1 MDHVNPAATALGTA
15 AAAEVEPPK
24 PRLKAIDRQQMRL
37 HPVEVE
43 RLVEPDHAVRAIWE
57 LVGRRDLSGFYAP
70 IKAVEGVAGRE
81 AIDPRLLISLW
92 VWALS
97 EGVSSA
103 REIERRCQ
111 YHPVYQWL
119 TGLEVINYHTLS
131 DFRTEHQQA
140 LHQLFVEVL
149 GVLDQAELVS
159 LGRVMHDGMK
169 VKANAADNS
178 FHRPATLEQHLEV
191 ARQHVEQME
200 REAEQSEDLS
210 RRQQAARQRA
220 AREKQQRLEQALE
233 ELKQIQAHSE
243 DPDKARASQTDPE
256 ARIMQQA
263 HGASGPAYNVQI
275 STDAQQTIIVGVG
288 LSQCSSDA
296 GELEPAVQQVEANLE
311 RPVGEMVVDAGFTNQ
326 ATIEAMAERET
337 PLIGSLP
344 DPEQRVETAL
354 KSCGVAEAFY
364 PKAFVYDAGQ
374 NGYICPAG
382 KTLRYQDREKQKG
395 SMRYR
400 YRAAKADCQACP
412 LKAQCCPHTSK
423 GRAIWRVEDSP
434 AVAAFKQKMAT
445 PEAQQTYKQRAQVAE
460 FPNAWIK
467 AKIGLRQFRLRG
479 LVKVGME
486 VLWACLTYNIQQWI
500 RLRWRPQR
508 QAAALVGARA
518 A

>member
-1 MDHVNPAATALGTA
+1 MDHANPSALGSPTA
-15 AAAEVEPPK
+15 GVVEPPK

-57 LVGRRDLSGFYAP
+57 LIGQRDLSGFYAP

-119 TGLEVINYHTLS
+119 TGLEGINYHTLS
-131 DFRTEHQQA
+131 DFRSEHREA
-140 LHQLFVEVL
+140 LRQLFVEVL
-149 GVLDQAELVS
+149 GVLDQAGLVS
-159 LGRVMHDGMK
+159 LGPVMHDGMK

-178 FHRPATLEQHLEV
+178 FRRPATLEQHLEV

-200 REAEQSEDLS
+200 REESEDVS
-210 RRQQAARQRA
+210 PRQQAARQRA

-233 ELKQIQAHSE
+233 QLQQIQAHSKE
-243 DPDKARASQTDPE
+243 PDKARSSPTDPE
-256 ARIMQQA
+256 ARMMQQA
-263 HGASGPAYNVQI
+263 QGACGPAYNVQI
-275 STDAQQTIIVGVG
+275 STDGQEKIIVGVG

-296 GELEPAVQQVEANLE
+296 GELEPAVERVEANLE
-311 RPVGEMVVDAGFTNQ
+311 RTVETMVVDAGFTNQ

-337 PLIGSLP
+337 SLIGSLP
-344 DPEQRVETAL
+344 DPEARVETAL
-354 KSCGVAEAFY
+354 KSCGVSEEFY
-364 PKAFVYDAGQ
+364 PKAFVYDASQ
-374 NGYICPAG
+374 NRYTCPAG

-412 LKAQCCPHTSK
+412 LKAQCCPHTGK
-423 GRAIWRVEDSP
+423 GRAIWRVEDSE

-445 PEAQQTYKQRAQVAE
+445 PEAQQIYKQRSQVAE

-486 VLWACLTYNIQQWI
+486 ALWACLTYNIQQWI

>member
-1 MDHVNPAATALGTA
+1 
-15 AAAEVEPPK
+15 
-24 PRLKAIDRQQMRL
+24 
-37 HPVEVE
+37 
-43 RLVEPDHAVRAIWE
+43 
-57 LVGRRDLSGFYAP
+57 
-70 IKAVEGVAGRE
+70 VAGRE

-97 EGVSSA
+97 EGVRSA

-119 TGLEVINYHTLS
+119 TGLEGINYHTLS

-200 REAEQSEDLS
+200 REAGQSEEVTP
-210 RRQQAARQRA
+210 RQQA
-220 AREKQQRLEQALE
+220 AREKQQRLKQALE

-256 ARIMQQA
+256 ARMMQQA
-263 HGASGPAYNVQI
+263 QGACGPAYNVQI
-275 STDAQQTIIVGVG
+275 STDAQETILVGVG
-288 LSQCSSDA
+288 VSQCSSDA
-296 GELEPAVQQVEANLE
+296 GELGPAVQRVEANLR

-337 PLIGSLP
+337 GLIGSLP
-344 DPEQRVETAL
+344 DPEARVETSL

-364 PKAFVYDAGQ
+364 PKAFIYDPGQ
-374 NGYICPAG
+374 NCYTCPAG
-382 KTLRYQDREKQKG
+382 QTLRYQDREKQKG
-395 SMRYR
+395 SIRYR

-423 GRAIWRVEDSP
+423 GRSIWRVQDSQ
-434 AVAAFKQKMAT
+434 AMTAFKQKMAT
-445 PEAQQTYKQRAQVAE
+445 SEAQQIYQQRSQVAE

-479 LVKVGME
+479 LVKVGMQA
-486 VLWACLTYNIQQWI
+486 LWACLTYNIQQWI
-500 RLRWRPQR
+500 RLVWRPQ
-508 QAAALVGARA
+508 QQLAPVAARA

>member
-1 MDHVNPAATALGTA
+1 MDHASLSALGAPAAGV
-15 AAAEVEPPK
+15 VEPAK
-24 PRLKAIDRQQMRL
+24 PRLKGIDRQQMRL

-57 LVGRRDLSGFYAP
+57 LIGQRDLAGFYAP
-70 IKAVEGVAGRE
+70 IKAVAGVAGRE

-131 DFRTEHQQA
+131 DFRTQHREA

-149 GVLDQAELVS
+149 GVLDQAELVD
-159 LGRVMHDGMK
+159 LGPVMHDGTK
-169 VKANAADNS
+169 VKANAADNG
-178 FHRPATLEQHLEV
+178 FHREGTLQQHLEV

-200 REAEQSEDLS
+200 REAGQNEEVTP
-210 RRQQAARQRA
+210 RQQAARQRA
-220 AREKQQRLEQALE
+220 AREKQRRLAQVLA
-233 ELKQIQAHSE
+233 ELQQIQAHSK

-256 ARIMQQA
+256 ARMMQQA
-263 HGASGPAYNVQI
+263 QGATGPAYNVQI
-275 STDAQQTIIVGVG
+275 STHGQEKIIVGVG

-296 GELEPAVQQVEANLE
+296 GELEPAVERVEANLK
-311 RPVGEMVVDAGFTNQ
+311 RPVEEMVVDAGFTNQ

-344 DPEQRVETAL
+344 DPEAKVETAL
-354 KSCGVAEAFY
+354 KSCGVTEEFY
-364 PKAFVYDAGQ
+364 PKAFVYDASQ
-374 NGYICPAG
+374 NRYTCPAG

-400 YRAAKADCQACP
+400 YRAAQADCQACP

-445 PEAQQTYKQRAQVAE
+445 PEAQQAYKQRSQVAE

-486 VLWACLTYNIQQWI
+486 ALWACLTYNIQQWI

>member
-1 MDHVNPAATALGTA
+1 MDHASLSALGA
-15 AAAEVEPPK
+15 AAAGGVEPPK

-43 RLVEPDHAVRAIWE
+43 RLVEPEHAVRAIWE
-57 LVGRRDLSGFYAP
+57 LIGQRDLAGFYAP
-70 IKAVEGVAGRE
+70 IKAVAGVAGRE

-92 VWALS
+92 VWAYS
-97 EGVSSA
+97 EGISSA

-131 DFRTEHQQA
+131 DFRTEHREA

-149 GVLDQAELVS
+149 GVLDQAGLVD
-159 LGRVMHDGMK
+159 LGPVMHDGMK
-169 VKANAADNS
+169 VKANAADNT
-178 FHRPATLEQHLEV
+178 FHRPATLQQHLEV
-191 ARQHVEQME
+191 ARHHVAQME
-200 REAEQSEDLS
+200 REAGQSEDDLS
-210 RRQQAARQRA
+210 PRQQAARLRA
-220 AREKQQRLEQALE
+220 GREKQQRLEQALE
-233 ELKQIQAHSE
+233 ELQQIQAHSKE
-243 DPDKARASQTDPE
+243 PDKARASQTDPE
-256 ARIMQQA
+256 ARVMQQA
-263 HGASGPAYNVQI
+263 QGATGPAYNVQI
-275 STDAQQTIIVGVG
+275 STHGQEKIIVGVG

-296 GELEPAVQQVEANLE
+296 GELEPAVQRVEANLK
-311 RPVGEMVVDAGFTNQ
+311 RPVEGMVVDAGFTNQ

-344 DPEQRVETAL
+344 DPEARVETAL
-354 KSCGVAEAFY
+354 KSCGVGEAFY
-364 PKAFVYDAGQ
+364 PKAFVYDPGQ
-374 NGYICPAG
+374 NCYTCPTG

-423 GRAIWRVEDSP
+423 GRAIWRVEDSE
-434 AVAAFKQKMAT
+434 AVTAFKQKMAT
-445 PEAQQTYKQRAQVAE
+445 PEAQQAYKQRSQVAE

-486 VLWACLTYNIQQWI
+486 ALWACLTYNIQQWI

>member
-1 MDHVNPAATALGTA
+1 MDNASLSALGA
-15 AAAEVEPPK
+15 AAAGGVEPPK
-24 PRLKAIDRQQMRL
+24 PRLKAIDRQQMCW

-57 LVGRRDLSGFYAP
+57 LIGQRDLAGYYAP

-81 AIDPRLLISLW
+81 AIAPQLLISLW

-103 REIERRCQ
+103 REIERRCH

-119 TGLEVINYHTLS
+119 TGLEVINNHTLS
-131 DFRTEHQQA
+131 DFRTQHQEA
-140 LHQLFVEVL
+140 LRQLFVEVL
-149 GVLDQAELVS
+149 GVLDQAGLVS
-159 LGRVMHDGMK
+159 LGRVMHDGTK
-169 VKANAADNS
+169 VRANAADNS
-178 FHRPATLEQHLEV
+178 FRRPATLQQHLEV

-200 REAEQSEDLS
+200 REAGQSEEVTP
-210 RRQQAARQRA
+210 RQQAARQRA

-233 ELKQIQAHSE
+233 ELKQIQAHSK

-256 ARIMQQA
+256 ARMMQQA
-263 HGASGPAYNVQI
+263 QGACGPAYNVQI
-275 STDAQQTIIVGVG
+275 STDGQEKIIVGVG

-296 GELEPAVQQVEANLE
+296 GELEPAVERVEANLK

-326 ATIEAMAERET
+326 ATIEAMAGRET

-344 DPEQRVETAL
+344 DPEARVETAL

-364 PKAFVYDAGQ
+364 PKAFVYDAAQ
-374 NGYICPAG
+374 NSYTCPAG
-382 KTLRYQDREKQKG
+382 KTLRYQDREKQQG
-395 SMRYR
+395 SIRYR
-400 YRAAKADCQACP
+400 YRAEKADCQACP

-423 GRAIWRVEDSP
+423 GRAIWRVEDSE
-434 AVAAFKQKMAT
+434 AMTAFKQKMAT

-486 VLWACLTYNIQQWI
+486 ALWACLTYNIQQWT
-500 RLRWRPQR
+500 RLVWRPQQR
-508 QAAALVGARA
+508 VAPVAARA

>member
-1 MDHVNPAATALGTA
+1 MDNANPSAPGAPAAGV
-15 AAAEVEPPK
+15 VEPAK

-57 LVGRRDLSGFYAP
+57 LVGQRDLAGFYAP

-81 AIDPRLLISLW
+81 AIDPQLLISLW
-92 VWALS
+92 VWAFS

-103 REIERRCQ
+103 REIERRCH

-119 TGLEVINYHTLS
+119 TGLEVINNHTLS

-140 LHQLFVEVL
+140 LRQLFVEVL
-149 GVLDQAELVS
+149 GVLDQAGLVD
-159 LGRVMHDGMK
+159 LGPVMHDGMK
-169 VKANAADNS
+169 VKANAADNT
-178 FHRPATLEQHLEV
+178 FHRQATLQQHLEV

-200 REAEQSEDLS
+200 REAGQSEDDVS
-210 RRQQAARQRA
+210 PRQQAARQRA
-220 AREKQQRLEQALE
+220 AREKRQRLEQALA
-233 ELKQIQAHSE
+233 ELQQIQAHSKE
-243 DPDKARASQTDPE
+243 PDKARASQTDPE
-256 ARIMQQA
+256 ARVMQQA
-263 HGASGPAYNVQI
+263 QGASGPAYNVQI
-275 STDAQQTIIVGVG
+275 STHGQEKIIVGVG

-296 GELEPAVQQVEANLE
+296 GELEPAVERVEANLK
-311 RPVGEMVVDAGFTNQ
+311 RPVEEMVVDAGFTNQ
-326 ATIEAMAERET
+326 ATIEAMAARET
-337 PLIGSLP
+337 GLIGSLP
-344 DPEQRVETAL
+344 DPDARVETAL

-364 PKAFVYDAGQ
+364 PKAFVYDASQ
-374 NGYICPAG
+374 NRYSCPAG

-445 PEAQQTYKQRAQVAE
+445 PEAQQTYKQRSQVAE

-486 VLWACLTYNIQQWI
+486 ALWACLTYNIQQWI

-508 QAAALVGARA
+508 QAAALVA
-518 A
+518 AQAA

>member
-1 MDHVNPAATALGTA
+1 MDNANPLALAGA
-15 AAAEVEPPK
+15 PASEAPK

-57 LVGRRDLSGFYAP
+57 LIGQRNLAGFYAC

-81 AIDPRLLISLW
+81 AIAPQLLISLW
-92 VWALS
+92 IWAYS

-103 REIERRCQ
+103 HEIERRCR
-111 YHPVYQWL
+111 YHPAYQWL

-131 DFRTEHQQA
+131 DFRTEHQAA
-140 LHQLFVEVL
+140 LRQLFVEVL

-159 LGRVMHDGMK
+159 LERVMHDGTK

-178 FHRPATLEQHLEV
+178 FRRQATLEQHLET

-200 REAEQSEDLS
+200 REAEQNEEVPP
-210 RRQQAARQRA
+210 RQQAARQRA
-220 AREKQQRLEQALE
+220 GREKQQRLEQALE
-233 ELKQIQAHSE
+233 QLQQIQAHSE

-263 HGASGPAYNVQI
+263 QGACGPAYNVQI
-275 STDAQQTIIVGVG
+275 STDAQEKIIVGVG

-296 GELEPAVQQVEANLE
+296 GELEPAVERVESNLG
-311 RPVGEMVVDAGFTNQ
+311 RPVGEMVVDAGFTHQ
-326 ATIEAMAERET
+326 GTIEAMAERET
-337 PLIGSLP
+337 PLVGSLP
-344 DPEQRVETAL
+344 DPAARVETAL

-364 PKAFVYDAGQ
+364 PKAFVYDATQ
-374 NGYICPAG
+374 NSYTCPAG

-395 SMRYR
+395 SIRYR
-400 YRAAKADCQACP
+400 YRAAKADCQGCP

-423 GRAIWRVEDSP
+423 GRALWRVQDSP
-434 AVAAFKQKMAT
+434 AVTAFKEKMAT
-445 PEAQQTYKQRAQVAE
+445 PEAQQTYKQRAGVAE

-486 VLWACLTYNIQQWI
+486 ALWACLTYNIQQWV
-500 RLRWRPQR
+500 RLVWRPQR
-508 QAAALVGARA
+508 QGAGAVAARA

>member
-1 MDHVNPAATALGTA
+1 MDNANPSALDYPTAGV
-15 AAAEVEPPK
+15 VEPPK

-57 LVGRRDLSGFYAP
+57 LVGQRDLAGFYAP

-97 EGVSSA
+97 DGVSSA
-103 REIERRCQ
+103 HEIERRCQ

-131 DFRTEHQQA
+131 DFRTQHQQA

-159 LGRVMHDGMK
+159 LGRVMHDGTK

-178 FHRPATLEQHLEV
+178 FRRPATLEQHLEV
-191 ARQHVEQME
+191 ARQHVAQME
-200 REAEQSEDLS
+200 REESEDVS
-210 RRQQAARQRA
+210 PRQQAARQRA

-233 ELKQIQAHSE
+233 ELKQIQAHSK
-243 DPDKARASQTDPE
+243 DPDKARSSPTDPE
-256 ARIMQQA
+256 ARMMQQA
-263 HGASGPAYNVQI
+263 QGACGPAYNVQI
-275 STDAQQTIIVGVG
+275 STDGQEKIIVGVG

-296 GELEPAVQQVEANLE
+296 GELEPAVERVEANLE
-311 RPVGEMVVDAGFTNQ
+311 RPVEAMVVDAGFTNQ
-326 ATIEAMAERET
+326 ATIEAMAQRET

-344 DPEQRVETAL
+344 DPEAKVETAL
-354 KSCGVAEAFY
+354 RSCGVSEEFY
-364 PKAFVYDAGQ
+364 PKAFVYDPGQ
-374 NGYICPAG
+374 NRYTCPAG
-382 KTLRYQDREKQKG
+382 KTLQYQDREKQKG

-400 YRAAKADCQACP
+400 YRAVKADCQACP

-423 GRAIWRVEDSP
+423 GRAIWRVEDSE

-445 PEAQQTYKQRAQVAE
+445 SEAQQTYKQRSQVAE

-486 VLWACLTYNIQQWI
+486 ALWACLTYNIQQWI

-508 QAAALVGARA
+508 QAVALVGARA

>member
-1 MDHVNPAATALGTA
+1 MDNAKPSAPGAPASGV
-15 AAAEVEPPK
+15 VEPPK

-70 IKAVEGVAGRE
+70 IKAVDGMAGRE

-111 YHPVYQWL
+111 YHPAYQWL
-119 TGLEVINYHTLS
+119 TGLEGINYHTLS
-131 DFRTEHQQA
+131 DFRTEHGQA

-200 REAEQSEDLS
+200 REAGQSEEVTP
-210 RRQQAARQRA
+210 RQQAARQRA
-220 AREKQQRLEQALE
+220 TREKQQRLEQALE
-233 ELKQIQAHSE
+233 ELQQIQAHSE

-256 ARIMQQA
+256 ARMMQQA
-263 HGASGPAYNVQI
+263 QGACGPAYNVQI
-275 STDAQQTIIVGVG
+275 STDAQETIIVGVG
-288 LSQCSSDA
+288 VSQCSSDA
-296 GELEPAVQQVEANLE
+296 GELEPAVQRVEANLG

-337 PLIGSLP
+337 GLIGSLP
-344 DPEQRVETAL
+344 DPEARVETSL

-364 PKAFVYDAGQ
+364 PKAFVYDSGQ
-374 NGYICPAG
+374 NCYTCPAG
-382 KTLRYQDREKQKG
+382 QTLRYQDREKQKG

-423 GRAIWRVEDSP
+423 GRSIWRVEDSQ
-434 AVAAFKQKMAT
+434 AMAAFKQKMAT
-445 PEAQQTYKQRAQVAE
+445 PEAQQAYKQRSQVAE

-467 AKIGLRQFRLRG
+467 AKIGLRQFRLRS

-486 VLWACLTYNIQQWI
+486 ALWACLTYNIQQWI
-500 RLRWRPQR
+500 RLVWRPQ
-508 QAAALVGARA
+508 QQVAPVGARA

>member
-1 MDHVNPAATALGTA
+1 MDHANPSAPGAPAGGV
-15 AAAEVEPPK
+15 VEQAK
-24 PRLKAIDRQQMRL
+24 PRLKAIDRRQMCL
-37 HPVEVE
+37 HAVEVE
-43 RLVEPDHAVRAIWE
+43 RLVEADHAVRAIWE
-57 LVGRRDLSGFYAP
+57 LVGQRDLSGFYAP

-103 REIERRCQ
+103 HEIERRCH

-119 TGLEVINYHTLS
+119 TGLEGINYHTLS
-131 DFRTEHQQA
+131 DFRTQHREA

-159 LGRVMHDGMK
+159 LGPVMHDGMK

-178 FHRPATLEQHLEV
+178 FRRPATLEQHLEV

-200 REAEQSEDLS
+200 REESEDVS
-210 RRQQAARQRA
+210 PRQQAARQRA

-233 ELKQIQAHSE
+233 ELKQIQAHSK
-243 DPDKARASQTDPE
+243 DPDKARSSPTDPE
-256 ARIMQQA
+256 ARMMQQA
-263 HGASGPAYNVQI
+263 QGACGPAYNVQI
-275 STDAQQTIIVGVG
+275 STDGQEKIIVGVG

-296 GELEPAVQQVEANLE
+296 GELEPAVERVEANLE
-311 RPVGEMVVDAGFTNQ
+311 RPVEEMVVDAGFTNQ
-326 ATIEAMAERET
+326 ATIEAMAQRET

-344 DPEQRVETAL
+344 DPEAKVETAL

-364 PKAFVYDAGQ
+364 PKAFVYDAGL
-374 NGYICPAG
+374 NRYTCPAG

-412 LKAQCCPHTSK
+412 LKAQCCPHTWK
-423 GRAIWRVEDSP
+423 GRAIWRVEDSQ
-434 AVAAFKQKMAT
+434 AMTAFKQKMAT
-445 PEAQQTYKQRAQVAE
+445 PEAQQIYKQRSGVAE

-486 VLWACLTYNIQQWI
+486 ALWACLTYNIQQWI

-508 QAAALVGARA
+508 QGAAWVEARA

>member
-1 MDHVNPAATALGTA
+1 MDANPSAPGAATAA
-15 AAAEVEPPK
+15 VVEPPK
-24 PRLKAIDRQQMRL
+24 PRLKAIDRRQMRL

-43 RLVEPDHAVRAIWE
+43 RLVEADHAVRAIWE
-57 LVGRRDLSGFYAP
+57 LVGQRDLSGFYAP

-92 VWALS
+92 VWAYS

-119 TGLEVINYHTLS
+119 TGLEGMNYHTLS
-131 DFRTEHQQA
+131 DFRTEHGEA
-140 LHQLFVEVL
+140 LRQLFVEVL
-149 GVLDQAELVS
+149 GVLDQAGLVS
-159 LGRVMHDGMK
+159 LGPVMHDGMK

-178 FHRPATLEQHLEV
+178 FRRPATLEQHLEA
-191 ARQHVEQME
+191 ARQQVEQME
-200 REAEQSEDLS
+200 REAGQSEEVTP
-210 RRQQAARQRA
+210 RQQAARQRA

-233 ELKQIQAHSE
+233 ELKQIQAHSKE
-243 DPDKARASQTDPE
+243 PDKARSSPTDPE
-256 ARIMQQA
+256 ARMMQQA
-263 HGASGPAYNVQI
+263 QGACGPAYNVQI
-275 STDAQQTIIVGVG
+275 STDGQEKIIVGVG

-296 GELEPAVQQVEANLE
+296 GELEPAVERVEANLK

-337 PLIGSLP
+337 GLIGSLP
-344 DPEQRVETAL
+344 DPEAKVETAL
-354 KSCGVAEAFY
+354 KSCGVSEAFY
-364 PKAFVYDAGQ
+364 PKAFVYDASQ
-374 NGYICPAG
+374 NRYTCPAG

-423 GRAIWRVEDSP
+423 GRSIWRVEDSQ
-434 AVAAFKQKMAT
+434 AVAAFKQKMTT
-445 PEAQQTYKQRAQVAE
+445 PEAQQTYKQRSQVAE

-479 LVKVGME
+479 LVKVEME
-486 VLWACLTYNIQQWI
+486 ALWACLTYNIQQWI

-508 QAAALVGARA
+508 QGAALVGARA

>member
-1 MDHVNPAATALGTA
+1 MDTANPYWALASAPAAEA
-15 AAAEVEPPK
+15 PK

-57 LVGRRDLSGFYAP
+57 LIGQRDLAGFYAP

-81 AIDPRLLISLW
+81 AIDPQLLISLW

-103 REIERRCQ
+103 RAIERRCQ
-111 YHPVYQWL
+111 YHPAYQWL

-131 DFRTEHQQA
+131 DFRTQHQGA
-140 LHQLFVEVL
+140 LRQLFVEVL
-149 GVLDQAELVS
+149 GVLDQAGLVS
-159 LGRVMHDGMK
+159 LGPVMPDGTK

-178 FHRPATLEQHLEV
+178 FRRQARLEQHLET
-191 ARQHVEQME
+191 ARQQVEQME
-200 REAEQSEDLS
+200 REAGQNEEVTP
-210 RRQQAARQRA
+210 RQQAARQRA

-233 ELKQIQAHSE
+233 QLQQIQAHSKE
-243 DPDKARASQTDPE
+243 PGKARASQTDPE
-256 ARIMQQA
+256 ARILQQA
-263 HGASGPAYNVQI
+263 QGATGPAYNVQI
-275 STDAQQTIIVGVG
+275 STDAQETIIVGVG

-296 GELEPAVQQVEANLE
+296 GELGPAVERVEANLK
-311 RPVGEMVVDAGFTNQ
+311 RPVEEMVVDAGFTNQ
-326 ATIEAMAERET
+326 ATIEAMAGRET
-337 PLIGSLP
+337 ALIGSLP
-344 DPEQRVETAL
+344 DPEARVETAL

-374 NGYICPAG
+374 NRYTCPAG

-395 SMRYR
+395 SIRFR

-412 LKAQCCPHTSK
+412 LQAQCCPHPSK
-423 GRAIWRVEDSP
+423 GRAIWRVEDSE
-434 AVAAFKQKMAT
+434 AMTAFKQKMAT

-486 VLWACLTYNIQQWI
+486 ALWACLTYNIQHWI

-508 QAAALVGARA
+508 QAAALVAARA

>member
-1 MDHVNPAATALGTA
+1 MDHANPSAPGAPAGGV
-15 AAAEVEPPK
+15 VEQAK
-24 PRLKAIDRQQMRL
+24 PRLKAIDRRQMCL

-43 RLVEPDHAVRAIWE
+43 RLVEADHAVRAIWE
-57 LVGRRDLSGFYAP
+57 LVGQRDLSGFYAP

-103 REIERRCQ
+103 HVIERRCH

-119 TGLEVINYHTLS
+119 TGLEGINYHTLS
-131 DFRTEHQQA
+131 DFRTQHREA

-159 LGRVMHDGMK
+159 LGPVMHDGMK

-178 FHRPATLEQHLEV
+178 FRRPATLEQHLEV

-200 REAEQSEDLS
+200 REESEDVS
-210 RRQQAARQRA
+210 PRQQAARQRA

-233 ELKQIQAHSE
+233 ELKQIQAHSK
-243 DPDKARASQTDPE
+243 DPDKARSSPTDPE
-256 ARIMQQA
+256 ARMMQQA
-263 HGASGPAYNVQI
+263 QGACGPAYNVQI
-275 STDAQQTIIVGVG
+275 STDGQEKIIVGVG

-296 GELEPAVQQVEANLE
+296 GELEPAVERVEANLK
-311 RPVGEMVVDAGFTNQ
+311 RPVEAMVVDAGFTNQ

-337 PLIGSLP
+337 PLIGALP
-344 DPEQRVETAL
+344 APEAKVETAL
-354 KSCGVAEAFY
+354 KSCGVTEEFY
-364 PKAFVYDAGQ
+364 PKAFVYDPGQ
-374 NGYICPAG
+374 NRYSCPAG

-412 LKAQCCPHTSK
+412 LKAQCCPHTRK
-423 GRAIWRVEDSP
+423 GRAIWRVEDSQ
-434 AVAAFKQKMAT
+434 AMTAFKQKMAT
-445 PEAQQTYKQRAQVAE
+445 PEAQQIYKQRSGVAE

-486 VLWACLTYNIQQWI
+486 ALWACLTYNIQQWI

-508 QAAALVGARA
+508 QGAAWVEARA